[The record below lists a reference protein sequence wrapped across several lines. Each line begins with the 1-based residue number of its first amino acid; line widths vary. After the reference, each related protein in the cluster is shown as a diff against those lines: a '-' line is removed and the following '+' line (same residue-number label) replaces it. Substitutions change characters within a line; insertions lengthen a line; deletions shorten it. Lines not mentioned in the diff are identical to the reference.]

1 MDIQESSLEV
11 LKTARYAISP
21 CDPEQVKEV
30 WFVCHGYG
38 QLAPNF
44 LRHFSPIFQED
55 RMIIAP
61 EGLHRFYL
69 KGTGGKVGASW
80 MTKEERETDIQD
92 YIRYLDQLY
101 DNAMHDFIGK
111 EVRIR
116 VLGFSQ
122 GVATVCRWMAHA
134 RSRADELIL
143 WAGIIPPDIDLS
155 VDKRAFQ
162 RMKMTLL
169 VGDQDEYRTE
179 EKLSEEGKVL
189 KAHDIP
195 YEFIEFEGQHRI
207 EEVPLKRLAERSPKA
222 WSG

>member
-1 MDIQESSLEV
+1 MDIKERSLEV
-11 LKTARYAISP
+11 LKKARYAVSP
-21 CDPEQVKEV
+21 CEPEQVKEV

-44 LRHFSPIFQED
+44 LRHFKPVFQKD

-80 MTKEERETDIQD
+80 MTKEEREADIQD

-101 DNAMHDFIGK
+101 DSTLHDFIGK
-111 EVRIR
+111 EVLIR

-134 RSRADELIL
+134 RSRADELVL
-143 WAGIIPPDIDLS
+143 WAGVIPPDLDLN
-155 VDKRAFQ
+155 VDKRSFQ
-162 RMKMTLL
+162 RMKITLL
-169 VGDQDEYRTE
+169 VGNEDEYRSEQNLFEEE
-179 EKLSEEGKVL
+179 EKLKEHG
-189 KAHDIP
+189 IP
-195 YEFIEFEGQHRI
+195 YEFIEFEGAHRI
-207 EEVPLKRLAERSPKA
+207 EEAPLKQLAERGIA
-222 WSG
+222 E